1 MGWIMSIDPHWFST
15 LFGWYVLSSFFV
27 SGITVIAL
35 VTVFLKSKGYLNM
48 LIQVIFMIWQN
59 LCLVL
64 VFLDL
69 SLVSQFM
76 LIWYANIPEEIT
88 YFITRIEMYNL
99 PFFGAVV
106 MNFVFPI
113 LILINSDFKG
123 YHGYLLWLVL

>member
-1 MGWIMSIDPHWFST
+1 
-15 LFGWYVLSSFFV
+15 
-27 SGITVIAL
+27 
-35 VTVFLKSKGYLNM
+35 M

-64 VFLDL
+64 VFSGLIFGF
-69 SLVSQFM
+69 QFM

-106 MNFVFPI
+106 MNFVFQ
-113 LILINSDFKG
+113 
-123 YHGYLLWLVL
+123 Y

>member
-1 MGWIMSIDPHWFST
+1 MVRF
-15 LFGWYVLSSFFV
+15 LSFFV

-35 VTVFLKSKGYLNM
+35 VTVFLKSKGYLEHVNTSHIHDLAKFM
-48 LIQVIFMIWQN
+48 FGFSIFWTY
-59 LCLVL
+59 LW
-64 VFLDL
+64 F
-69 SLVSQFM
+69 SQFM

>member
-1 MGWIMSIDPHWFST
+1 MVRFI
-15 LFGWYVLSSFFV
+15 VSS

-64 VFLDL
+64 VFWTYLWF
-69 SLVSQFM
+69 SQFM
-76 LIWYANIPEEIT
+76 LIWYANTEEIT

-99 PFFGAVV
+99 PFSV
-106 MNFVFPI
+106 P
-113 LILINSDFKG
+113 
-123 YHGYLLWLVL
+123 LL